1 MAAGMKPAWP
11 VILQTSLIGTAL
23 GLFLVVLSLEIFRD
37 TPRNFAILCCVVSL
51 LLLACGLI
59 AFFFRSVRARS
70 AWRAPRAVANF
81 LVLGLASGLM
91 LAVPLA
97 VLAWPQ
103 FAGPLALAAFAVAG
117 AAWLSRI
124 AALARSARLRGKF
137 AAAARWSALVLL
149 FPAPGWLLGWGGG
162 SLAAFAAAFA
172 LHFAGV
178 LAERWVILAGAE
190 PPRDLH
196 DRAAS

>member
-1 MAAGMKPAWP
+1 MAADMKPAWP
-11 VILQTSLIGTAL
+11 VILQTILIGTAQ
-23 GLFLVVLSLEIFRD
+23 GLILVVFLLEVFREP
-37 TPRNFAILCCVVSL
+37 PRKFAILCASASL
-51 LLLACGLI
+51 LLLACALI
-59 AFFFRSVRARS
+59 ASLFRSVRARS
-70 AWRAPRAVANF
+70 AWRAPLAVANF

-91 LAVPLA
+91 LAVPIA

-103 FAGPLALAAFAVAG
+103 FAGPLALAAFVVAC

-124 AALARSARLRGKF
+124 AALARNARLRGKF

-149 FPAPGWLLGWGGG
+149 FPGPGWLLGWGGG

-178 LAERWVILAGAE
+178 LAERWVFFAE
-190 PPRDLH
+190 AARPRDLH
-196 DRAAS
+196 DQAAS